1 MLQFFWLGLVR
12 STQNFV
18 CYSKKSVNR
27 RPLLRLTIFFTN
39 QNFLNCQQTSKIPS
53 RIRGGLKIFCQ
64 ATKSFVLWH
73 EYPFFGS
80 SYFAHMTISMTFLVI
95 RKISHVR
102 CREQGWKTKNWWVQ
116 KFRFIRCQTNS
127 LVKIDSSTAFQFKNF
142 WHS

>member
-18 CYSKKSVNR
+18 CYAKKSVNR

-53 RIRGGLKIFCQ
+53 RIRGGLKFFCQ

-73 EYPFFGS
+73 EYLFFRIILFCAHDHFNDFSGYS
-80 SYFAHMTISMTFLVI
+80 KNFACQMPRTRVKNEKLVI
-95 RKISHVR
+95 TKISLWF
-102 CREQGWKTKNWWVQ
+102 GAKLTLWLK
-116 KFRFIRCQTNS
+116 
-127 LVKIDSSTAFQFKNF
+127 
-142 WHS
+142 